1 MLDTWRVLIVHAVDA
16 VLFKSPDVKETSVRM
31 FDEVA
36 SSDIG
41 ARDRVALDSEP
52 SIKSSTGFLS
62 IGS

>member
-16 VLFKSPDVKETSVRM
+16 VLFKSPDVEETSVRM

-36 SSDIG
+36 DIG

-52 SIKSSTGFLS
+52 SIKASTGSLS